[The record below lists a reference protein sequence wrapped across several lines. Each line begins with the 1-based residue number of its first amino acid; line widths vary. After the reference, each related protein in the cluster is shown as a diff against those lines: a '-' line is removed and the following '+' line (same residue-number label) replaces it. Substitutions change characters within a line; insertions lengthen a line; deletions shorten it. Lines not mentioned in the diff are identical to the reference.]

1 MLGGEPDRAER
12 CRARSQAIS
21 HGKGRRDAT
30 LLQQFHHQFPGD
42 LGVSST
48 LDQEI
53 EHLTLIVD
61 RPPEPITIAADR
73 DRRFVEVPMIT
84 RSWQ

>member
-12 CRARSQAIS
+12 CRIRSQSIR
-21 HGKGRRDAT
+21 HHPGRREAI

-42 LGVSST
+42 FGVSST
-48 LDQEI
+48 LDQEV

-61 RPPEPITIAADR
+61 RPPQPITIAAHR
-73 DRRFVEVPMIT
+73 DHNFVEVPTIT
-84 RSWQ
+84 RPWP